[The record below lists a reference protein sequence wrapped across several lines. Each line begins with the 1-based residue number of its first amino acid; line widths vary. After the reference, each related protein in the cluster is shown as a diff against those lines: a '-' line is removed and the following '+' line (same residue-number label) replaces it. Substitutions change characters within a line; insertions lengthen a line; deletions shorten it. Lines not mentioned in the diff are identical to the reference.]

1 MKKNHKNVNLSHKKW
16 QISEK
21 KVANLW
27 KKTDKKL
34 QTAIRC
40 QKLVKKSH
48 TLVKKVIKSDKLV
61 KKRHKNVN
69 LSDKNS
75 QTSVKKT

>member
-1 MKKNHKNVNLSHKKW
+1 M
-16 QISEK
+16 
-21 KVANLW
+21 

-40 QKLVKKSH
+40 HKLVKKGH